1 MCQLLETIKVRQN
14 MLQHVSFHNER
25 VNYSRASLFK
35 AVEPWNLSELITIPA
50 LNADLIYRCRFLYS
64 HAVEHVEFI
73 PYTPRIIQKLLLVYV
88 ENLDYSFKYA
98 NRDALDKLKSSAA
111 AGDNAD
117 ILIVKNGLITDTSF
131 SNIAFFDGSKWY
143 TPDSPLLKGT
153 KRALYLNSGM
163 LTARRIKPEDLPIY
177 QKARLIN
184 AMLDLEDGNDI
195 SMENIIG

>member
-14 MLQHVSFHNER
+14 MLQNVSFHNQR
-25 VNYSRASLFK
+25 VNHSRGALFQ
-35 AVEPWNLSELITIPA
+35 AADTWNLSELIAMPA
-50 LNADLIYRCRFLYS
+50 LNADMTYRCRMLYS
-64 HAVEHVEFI
+64 HAVEQVDFLE
-73 PYTPRIIQKLLLVYV
+73 YTPRIIQKLLLVYV

-98 NRDALDKLKSSAA
+98 NRDALDKLKSSTA
-111 AGDNAD
+111 AGATAD